1 MTPDDYVGPEAAARL
16 VIDAMLTAS
25 DWVVQDF
32 KKIALGVA
40 RGVAV
45 REYPMATGHGKA
57 DYLLFVDGGAVGVV
71 EAKKVGT
78 PLIGVEW
85 QSNKY
90 GTGVPEKLEVRRRP
104 LPFLYESTGVE
115 TRFTCGLDPEPAS
128 RRVFSFHRPETLAR
142 WLDDS
147 TVDPHVDSLAGR
159 DSLAL
164 GCTAAC
170 NPQC

>member
-1 MTPDDYVGPEAAARL
+1 MTPDDYLGPEATARL

-25 DWVVQDF
+25 GWVVQDF

-45 REYPMATGHGKA
+45 REYPMSTVHGSA

-78 PLIGVEW
+78 TLVGVEW

-90 GTGVPEKLEVRRRP
+90 GTGVPDRLQVRRRP

-128 RRVFSFHRPETLAR
+128 RRVFSFHRPETLAG
-142 WLDDS
+142 WLDNWGADPRLAPCVSAWS
-147 TVDPHVDSLAGR
+147 TSWHLYR
-159 DSLAL
+159 
-164 GCTAAC
+164 
-170 NPQC
+170 